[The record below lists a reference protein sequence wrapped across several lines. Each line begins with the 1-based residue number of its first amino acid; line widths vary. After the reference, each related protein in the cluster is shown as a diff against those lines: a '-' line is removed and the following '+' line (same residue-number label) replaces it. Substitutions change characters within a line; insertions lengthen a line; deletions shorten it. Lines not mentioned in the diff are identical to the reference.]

1 MAFAKGKHTMKV
13 KNLTIGKIR
22 EICKNSKRCGE
33 CPLREIGVLCL
44 GLRNMTDNLLE
55 KNVKLKKPKEKK
67 T

>member
-1 MAFAKGKHTMKV
+1 MKV

-22 EICKNSKRCGE
+22 ETCKNSKRCGE

-55 KNVKLKKPKEKK
+55 KNVKLKKPKEK
-67 T
+67 